1 MHIKKKKNPP
11 CNAGDMGLILGQG
24 TKSPQATNPMHP
36 ITEPHDTTKISRA
49 ATKTQRSQINK

>member
-1 MHIKKKKNPP
+1 
-11 CNAGDMGLILGQG
+11 MGLILGQG